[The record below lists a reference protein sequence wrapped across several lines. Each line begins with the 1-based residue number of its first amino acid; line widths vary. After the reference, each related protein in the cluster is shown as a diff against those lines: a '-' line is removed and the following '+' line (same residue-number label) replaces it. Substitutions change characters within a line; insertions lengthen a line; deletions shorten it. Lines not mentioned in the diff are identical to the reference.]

1 MRILSLSLAACLLL
15 AGALIVIVCRADGP
29 AIGKSEVFRAG
40 MIAVVAVFIKHV
52 TLRGS
57 GPAKADAVE
66 GEDAPS
72 ALVGAME

>member
-1 MRILSLSLAACLLL
+1 
-15 AGALIVIVCRADGP
+15 
-29 AIGKSEVFRAG
+29 
-40 MIAVVAVFIKHV
+40 VVAVFIKHV